1 MNNRTGVFEIIVN
14 NQSEKKEVL
23 DKINETRL
31 SEAFFTQCRETARR
45 YNKNYNQK
53 GDVEKDNGSNRE

>member
-1 MNNRTGVFEIIVN
+1 MGVFEIIVN

-31 SEAFFTQCRETARR
+31 TEEFFYAM
-45 YNKNYNQK
+45 
-53 GDVEKDNGSNRE
+53 

>member
-1 MNNRTGVFEIIVN
+1 MGVFEIIVN

-31 SEAFFTQCRETARR
+31 TEEFFTQCREIAKQ
-45 YNKNYNQK
+45 YNNYNQK
-53 GDVEKDNGSNRE
+53 GNVEKDNGSNRE

>member
-1 MNNRTGVFEIIVN
+1 MNNRMGVFEIIVN
-14 NQSEKKEVL
+14 EQSKKEVL

-31 SEAFFTQCRETARR
+31 TEGFFTRCRETARR

-53 GDVEKDNGSNRE
+53 GNVKKDNGSNRE